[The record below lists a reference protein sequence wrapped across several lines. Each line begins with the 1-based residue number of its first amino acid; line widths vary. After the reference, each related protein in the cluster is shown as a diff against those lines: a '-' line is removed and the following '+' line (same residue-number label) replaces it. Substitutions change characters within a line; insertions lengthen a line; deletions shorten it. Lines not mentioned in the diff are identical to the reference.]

1 MAFWPLLGLL
11 VLLAPLAAIYGLKKA
26 RRARDSVAAGRCSLL
41 SQGLRMLLLPALVLV
56 CAGMAGRE
64 YGWIDA
70 GHRAAETGI
79 GAVPPTFYTGNPL
92 VDLLVWLALSF
103 GNLALIL
110 FFASI
115 PYLLGSLIALA
126 LLLADRLGA
135 LTLGPTDAPDD
146 STGAS

>member
-11 VLLAPLAAIYGLKKA
+11 LLLAPLAAIYGLRRAK
-26 RRARDSVAAGRCSLL
+26 RARDILVAGRRSLP
-41 SQGLRMLLLPALVLV
+41 GLAVRMLVFPALAVV

-70 GHRAAETGI
+70 GHRAAETGTT
-79 GAVPPTFYTGNPL
+79 AVPPTFYTGNPL

-103 GNLALIL
+103 GNLTLIL

-115 PYLLGSLIALA
+115 PYVLGSLIAVA
-126 LLLADRLGA
+126 LVIADRLGI
-135 LTLGPTDAPDD
+135 LTLGPTPAPDD
-146 STGAS
+146 PTGVF